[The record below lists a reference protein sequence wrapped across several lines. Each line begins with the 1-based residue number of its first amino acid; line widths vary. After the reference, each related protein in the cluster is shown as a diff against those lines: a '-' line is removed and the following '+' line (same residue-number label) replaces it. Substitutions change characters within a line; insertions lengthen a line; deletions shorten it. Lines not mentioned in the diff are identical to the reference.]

1 MIWNWAGGG
10 MDFCNLLFG
19 NGSGWKIEQL
29 LNGKSR
35 APAWP
40 VQLHGGVA
48 ENAGRLVALMHK
60 KAEVKCGME
69 REETGCLFYIFLH
82 K

>member
-1 MIWNWAGGG
+1 
-10 MDFCNLLFG
+10 MDFCSLLFG
-19 NGSGWKIEQL
+19 NGSRWKTEQL

-48 ENAGRLVALMHK
+48 ENAGRTVALMHK

-69 REETGCLFYIFLH
+69 RDETGCLFHIFLC